1 MDANMMKLAMEQMR
15 KMNPEQLQAM
25 MRNMPP
31 DAMNQAMSQMK
42 DMKPEDWEVAK
53 QQMASMDPD
62 TFARQAAQAQ
72 AQASSRTQYILN
84 ASNQL
89 KSEGNQLHGRGAYK
103 EAAEKYER
111 AKSNVESFTSKE
123 AQDLMRAC
131 TLNLSS
137 CYLNLKQFDNC
148 LAQCNQVLSGEPD
161 NLKALYRRGQA
172 YLGSGNCVAAAAD
185 LERALRLALQTDPSQ
200 AQPIREKLQEAKDQ
214 IGALRAAGKLPP
226 AESKGVASAS
236 AKASSPSGSTDATA
250 PAVPVP
256 PAPESASA
264 STSVSALG
272 SGDSGSKRPAP
283 KPEDLARASDMLRSN
298 PDMVKQAQDM
308 MRGMSDE
315 ELRGMARQMGM
326 DVDPGVL
333 RNGLGNMDMD
343 LMANVARMQ
352 AELPPDLRGVD
363 AARNPESMKRLAEVM
378 AQKPEMAAT
387 MGQMLSSLD
396 PEKLQEMSRAAGLP
410 PGVTITPEMAKA
422 AAESFKQMSP
432 QEVQEAIQTV
442 SKMQRPAAP
451 SSSTESSGNKGVES
465 REASSSSAGTSGRG
479 ATAAVRLPAVAGMP
493 PVEPRVAAEM
503 LSAMSPEQLAS
514 MSKMVPGMD
523 KIQLTPEMAKMAADM
538 MKNMTT
544 EDISRMQEMAAVM
557 QGGEAAST
565 APATTSQSAVAAAN
579 PAAGGFTPEMAT
591 AAAEMMKNMGPEDI
605 ARIQEMAAKM
615 GMPGGMPG
623 PAGLNAGLSP
633 SAGMAAMF
641 SDPKMMESAISMMK
655 NMDPEALTSMM
666 MSSGMCKDR
675 AQAEVMAR
683 QMSSLSDTQLRM
695 MMKAASTFQ
704 NARAAGERALAW
716 ARANIWLV
724 LALIVLLLALVLK
737 WIGYM

>member
-1 MDANMMKLAMEQMR
+1 
-15 KMNPEQLQAM
+15 MNPEQLQAM

-53 QQMASMDPD
+53 QQMASMDPN

-185 LERALRLALQTDPSQ
+185 LERALRLTLQTDPSQ
-200 AQPIREKLQEAKDQ
+200 AQPVREKLQEAKDQ

-226 AESKGVASAS
+226 AESKDVASAS
-236 AKASSPSGSTDATA
+236 AKASPSGSTDATA
-250 PAVPVP
+250 PSVPAP

-272 SGDSGSKRPAP
+272 SGDSGGKRLAP

-326 DVDPGVL
+326 DVDPGFL
-333 RNGLGNMDMD
+333 RNGIGNMDMD

-352 AELPPDLRGVD
+352 AELPPDLRGLD
-363 AARNPESMKRLAEVM
+363 AAHNPESMKRLAEVM

-442 SKMQRPAAP
+442 SKMQQPATP
-451 SSSTESSGNKGVES
+451 SSSTETSVKEAVQS
-465 REASSSSAGTSGRG
+465 REASSGSAGTSGRG
-479 ATAAVRLPAVAGMP
+479 ATSPVRLPDVAGMP
-493 PVEPRVAAEM
+493 PVDPRVAAEM

-514 MSKMVPGMD
+514 MTKMVPGMD
-523 KIQLTPEMAKMAADM
+523 KVQLTPEMAKMAADM

-557 QGGEAAST
+557 QGGAGAST
-565 APATTSQSAVAAAN
+565 APATTNQSAVAAAN
-579 PAAGGFTPEMAT
+579 PAAGGFLPEMAT

-605 ARIQEMAAKM
+605 ARMQEMAAKM
-615 GMPGGMPG
+615 GMPGGMPC
-623 PAGLNAGLSP
+623 PAGLNAGLSRG
-633 SAGMAAMF
+633 AGMAAMF
-641 SDPKMMESAISMMK
+641 SDPKMMESAIAMMK

-704 NARAAGERALAW
+704 NAREAGARALAW
-716 ARANIWLV
+716 ARANMWLV

-737 WIGYM
+737 WLGYM